1 MDTIYRATEM
11 LLVRNPT
18 SQDSSGLLS
27 PWGRIPFLRFAA
39 GCCPDV
45 DGKWHVCCGCLVA
58 KDLKSQLHGSGDR
71 ILTPK
76 ICPEL
81 SPYPTT
87 NMKYL

>member
-1 MDTIYRATEM
+1 M
-11 LLVRNPT
+11 LLVRNHT
-18 SQDSSGLLS
+18 SQDSSGSLS
-27 PWGRIPFLRFAA
+27 PGGGFHSHRSA

-76 ICPEL
+76 NMPRII
-81 SPYPTT
+81 SPS
-87 NMKYL
+87 NSLGMKSL